1 MPITL
6 KVGSWPVLQPLRP
19 DLNETPIRHR
29 LGQPVRLLPP
39 RGQPVTRPIPLGT
52 LVLPRYQ
59 PGAPTHVQRLTPE
72 AALQGLIEDVAG
84 YLDAFRQFN
93 RERNAIFR
101 QELGRIAARLNHLG
115 LEPLLLK
122 GANAL
127 LPGAYPGAEDRM
139 LGDLDLW
146 LPAARHPEAMAVLL
160 ELGYEPAHESR
171 QWWMASEHAGIHHG
185 VPLLHHTLPTKVE
198 LHMRLL
204 LDPADDAH
212 LVTRLKTVTHTLPGG
227 ARVLTPDRL
236 SQIRH
241 NCLHAQI
248 SDHQARERRLNLRHL
263 LELARLA
270 ESLDTGDTEQLLSGL
285 RPQRHRAFLEY
296 WALAEHWLGLPY
308 PESLPRSP
316 RQNRE
321 LWLTER
327 AAESRAW
334 AKSFRAYGQLLRLP
348 PRLLGFGKRVWQ
360 KPGYV
365 PFAAKAWLDSRNPRR
380 SGR

>member
-1 MPITL
+1 MT
-6 KVGSWPVLQPLRP
+6 PLPPLTSLRFLANCLALGEDP
-19 DLNETPIRHR
+19 SAARDAVRNA
-29 LGQPVRLLPP
+29 LGQGYVDWRRVIWLASAHLVTPSLAAGLERLDGCDRLP
-39 RGQPVTRPIPLGT
+39 
-52 LVLPRYQ
+52 
-59 PGAPTHVQRLTPE
+59 
-72 AALQGLIEDVAG
+72 EDVAG
-84 YLDAFRQFN
+84 YLDAFRQLN
-93 RERNAIFR
+93 RERNALFR
-101 QELGRIAARLNHLG
+101 EELGRIAAGINQIG

-127 LPGAYPGAEDRM
+127 LPDAYPGAEDRM

-146 LPAARHPEAMAVLL
+146 LPAAHHPKAMAVLL
-160 ELGYEPAHESR
+160 ELGYEPAHETR

-198 LHMRLL
+198 LHTRLL
-204 LDPADDAH
+204 LEKADDAR
-212 LVTRLKTVTHTLPGG
+212 LMARLKTVTRTLPNG

-236 SQIRH
+236 SRIRQ
-241 NCLHAQI
+241 NFLHSQI

-263 LELARLA
+263 LEFARLA
-270 ESLDTGDTEQLLSGL
+270 SSLDPTEAAEGLAGL

-308 PESLPRSP
+308 PKSLKRSP

-327 AAESRAW
+327 VAESRTW

-348 PRLLGFGKRVWQ
+348 PRLLRFGKRVWQ

-365 PFAAKAWLDSRNPRR
+365 PFVAKAWLDQLRPGV
-380 SGR
+380 SGRWR